1 MAEEETLSAVTAIIR
16 GIAKNVVP
24 AGELSTDK
32 LAPKNLLTNGC
43 DVGKELLLQGT
54 DNEGKRCLELEVR
67 ALVARV
73 QYLEAKASTAD
84 SPLPETPED
93 FGTPSSPFSTDDQ
106 RRIRQGD
113 RNLPVYP
120 RSGLEKHTR
129 VDDLLAADTKGDGGR
144 RVFTDEEL
152 GHLRDHVAKQD
163 EELQSQRATISSIC
177 DRVSQQQVKT
187 QQALAKVQD
196 EDISGLQREL
206 LKHQKANEAFHKA
219 LKEIGTI
226 ITNVA
231 NGDLSHKVQ
240 IHNNEMNPE
249 ITAFKLTIN
258 TMMDQL
264 QVFGSEVS
272 RVAREV
278 GTEGILGGQ
287 AQIAGVSGIWN
298 ELTGNGKYRR
308 PEFSGLS

>member
-1 MAEEETLSAVTAIIR
+1 MAEEETLSAVISIIR
-16 GIAKNVVP
+16 GIARNVVP
-24 AGELSTDK
+24 AGEPSTYK
-32 LAPKNLLTNGC
+32 LGPKNLITNGC
-43 DVGKELLLQGT
+43 DAGNILLQGT
-54 DNEGKRCLELEVR
+54 DIEAKRCLEKEVR

-73 QYLEAKASTAD
+73 QYLEAKASTVD

-93 FGTPSSPFSTDDQ
+93 LGTPSSPFSTDDQ
-106 RRIRQGD
+106 RRTRQGG
-113 RNLPVYP
+113 RNLPGYP

-163 EELQSQRATISSIC
+163 EELQGQRATMSSIC
-177 DRVSQQQVKT
+177 DQVSQQQVET

-206 LKHQKANEAFHKA
+206 LKHQKANEAFQKA

-240 IHNNEMNPE
+240 IHDNEMNPE

-287 AQIAGVSGIWN
+287 AKIAGVSGIWK

-308 PEFSGLS
+308 PKHSGLS